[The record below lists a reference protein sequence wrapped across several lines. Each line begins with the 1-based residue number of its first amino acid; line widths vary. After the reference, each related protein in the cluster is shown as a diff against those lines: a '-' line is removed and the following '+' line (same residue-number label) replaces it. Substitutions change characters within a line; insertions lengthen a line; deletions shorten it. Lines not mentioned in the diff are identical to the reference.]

1 MFSIVEVSRAQQHRF
16 MECKLS
22 TSMAPYLYLSRPH
35 YLLVPDMLL
44 SVHVYSNVLIVL
56 QYIVCKCQPIADHSK
71 HPDRRRIPVASQESR
86 SCPFL
91 LFF

>member
-22 TSMAPYLYLSRPH
+22 TSMAPHLYLSRHPLMVFH
-35 YLLVPDMLL
+35 GYA
-44 SVHVYSNVLIVL
+44 NVLILL
-56 QYIVCKCQPIADHSK
+56 QYIVCKCQTISELSEPPDHSK